1 MNKTWKRLIIIG
13 CVAWGLAAGC
23 GRHRAG
29 PTPTEYDEEAEGY
42 TVAEPSSQSETDDN
56 NNQEPSPPGDNSGN
70 NSGDQP
76 APPSP
81 SEGNGENN
89 DDSSDNSEDDDF
101 DDDFGDD
108 EEDGSFDSAC
118 DFPNM
123 CVESA
128 DECTDFWEGS
138 VVGTI
143 TCSSSVEPVCCNVF
157 PEDGSDSSDEDNSS
171 EEPVPAPSAD
181 AEPLTRDEFCE
192 TILVCIMPEGSTA
205 TDCHDVY
212 DDNYCGDWPTFLS
225 CMNPCSNLEC
235 NPDGFS
241 TQFILCEAECFN
253 AYCE

>member
-1 MNKTWKRLIIIG
+1 MNITWKRLIVIG
-13 CVAWGLAAGC
+13 CVTWGLAAGC

-29 PTPTEYDEEAEGY
+29 PTTPEYDDEAEGY
-42 TVAEPSSQSETDDN
+42 TVAEPSSQSETGDN
-56 NNQEPSPPGDNSGN
+56 NNQDPSQPDDNSGDQSTPPSPPDGNNDNSGN
-70 NSGDQP
+70 NDESG
-76 APPSP
+76 
-81 SEGNGENN
+81 
-89 DDSSDNSEDDDF
+89 SDSEDDGF
-101 DDDFGDD
+101 GDDFGDD

-138 VVGTI
+138 VVGDI

-157 PEDGSDSSDEDNSS
+157 PEDGSDSSGDGNSS
-171 EEPVPAPSAD
+171 EESVPLPSAD

-192 TILVCIMPEGSTA
+192 TILICIMPEGSSA
-205 TDCHDVY
+205 SDCHDVY
-212 DDNYCGDWPTFLS
+212 DDDYCGDWTTYLS

-235 NPDGFS
+235 NPDGFP
-241 TQFILCEAECFN
+241 TQFILCEGECFN